1 MTTQQTTTP
10 HTSRTMAPAT
20 AQAAAP
26 AADDRRNLDRLART
40 LRDGSLDAKALG
52 AAGEDYAAAWLA
64 HHGWRI
70 LSRNWRTRYGELD
83 IVAVTPERI
92 VVFVEVKTRRP
103 PMQAEPQE
111 SVTAGK
117 QRKIAAAAARYLAGK
132 KDGPGEAECRFDI
145 IAVTITGEQAEI
157 RYYPDAFYPVSV

>member
-1 MTTQQTTTP
+1 
-10 HTSRTMAPAT
+10 MAT
-20 AQAAAP
+20 GKEKR
-26 AADDRRNLDRLART
+26 DTGRR
-40 LRDGSLDAKALG
+40 
-52 AAGEDYAAAWLA
+52 GEDEACLFLMGKG
-64 HHGWRI
+64 HTI
-70 LSRNWRTRYGELD
+70 LERNWRCGHLEID
-83 IVAVTPERI
+83 IISMDRDGI
-92 VVFVEVKTRRP
+92 HFVEVKTRRP

-117 QRKIAAAAARYLAGK
+117 QRKIAAAAARYLAGT

>member
-1 MTTQQTTTP
+1 
-10 HTSRTMAPAT
+10 MAPAT

-92 VVFVEVKTRRP
+92 VVFVEVKTRRSTRCGI
-103 PMQAEPQE
+103 PQE
-111 SVTAGK
+111 AVDPRK
-117 QRKIAAAAARYLAGK
+117 QTSLRRAAVQWLLEPDHRLTHHGI
-132 KDGPGEAECRFDI
+132 RFDVI
-145 IAVTITGEQAEI
+145 SITLQGGEPLLDHI
-157 RYYPDAFYPVSV
+157 PGAF